1 MKKINLIVFLFF
13 ASIVVVQHS
22 ALAQSKK
29 EFYELRTYELRF
41 GSPRGNL
48 ENYFKNALI
57 PALNKYGVKNIGAF
71 GEIGNSDPAKIY
83 LLIPYASID
92 DFASINAKIKTDE
105 DFIKASQEYNNLQPD
120 KAPYVRYKSSL
131 MNAFDGLPQLVK
143 PTAEQKLLELR
154 IYESYSEDAARRKRK
169 MFNDEEIKIFKDTK
183 LNSVFFGEVIAG
195 EHMPCL
201 TYMLAFKN
209 MEERDANW
217 KDFSA
222 NADWKRISSAP
233 EYANSVSNIFRVFL
247 KPLTYSQL

>member
-1 MKKINLIVFLFF
+1 MKKINLIAFLFL
-13 ASIVVVQHS
+13 ASMSVF
-22 ALAQSKK
+22 AQSSK
-29 EFYELRTYELRF
+29 EFYELRTYELKF

-48 ENYFKNALI
+48 ENYFKNALF

-71 GEIGNSDPAKIY
+71 GETGNADPAKIY
-83 LLIPYASID
+83 LLIPYSSIE
-92 DFASINAKIKTDE
+92 DFASINAKIKADE
-105 DFIKASQEYNNLQPD
+105 DFIKASQEYNNLPVE
-120 KAPYVRYKSSL
+120 KAPYARYTSSL
-131 MNAFDGLPQLVK
+131 MNAFDGLPKLIK

-169 MFNDEEIKIFKDTK
+169 MFNDEEIGIFKATK

-195 EHMPCL
+195 EHLPCL

-233 EYANSVSNIFRVFL
+233 EYANSVSHIIRVFL
-247 KPLTYSQL
+247 FPLSYSQL

>member
-1 MKKINLIVFLFF
+1 MKKINLTVFLFF
-13 ASIVVVQHS
+13 ASIVVF
-22 ALAQSKK
+22 AQAKK
-29 EFYELRTYELRF
+29 DFYELRTYELRF

-57 PALNKYGVKNIGAF
+57 PALNKYGVKNVGAF
-71 GEIGNSDPAKIY
+71 GEVGNSDPAKIY
-83 LLIPYASID
+83 LLISYASIE
-92 DFASINAKIKTDE
+92 DFGSINAKIKTDE
-105 DFIKASQEYNNLQPD
+105 DFIKASQEYNNLPPD
-120 KAPYVRYKSSL
+120 KAPYVRYTSSL

-169 MFNDEEIKIFKDTK
+169 MFNDEEIGIFKTTK

-222 NADWKRISSAP
+222 NADWKRVSAAP
-233 EYANSVSNIFRVFL
+233 EYANGVSRIIRVFL
-247 KPLTYSQL
+247 LPLSYSQL